1 MLWYYISDFF
11 YVLEGRRII
20 IFLVF
25 LAIGLVFIG
34 KLFYLQMVDD
44 TYEKAADNNA
54 IRKIIQIPFRGEV
67 YDRKGKLIVYNSPV
81 YDLYVTPRKA
91 VVKDTNRFC
100 ALFGVTKGY
109 FDSTM
114 HQARVYSRVKPSLFL
129 KHLSK
134 EDFARIQDALVD
146 YPGFSI
152 STTAFRTYQSKAFS
166 NALGYVAEINPNSLV
181 DQRDDYYRQGDYVG
195 ISGLEAF
202 YEESLR
208 GNRGVKYRMVNSNGV
223 EKGEYKKGELDINPI
238 AGQNLYTS
246 IDIRLQEYADSL
258 MMHKVGS
265 VVAIEP
271 STGEVLTMVSAPSYD
286 PSLLAGRNFSKY
298 YQKLA
303 LDPLKPLINRPPS
316 AYYRPGSTFKLVQ
329 ALVGMQLGSLT
340 PGSVFTHAGAPVK
353 CHSHN
358 TSHNDLHNAIQW
370 SCNPYFYHAFRKIL
384 YDNTQG
390 NTYER
395 SAQGLQ
401 RWSDLVANFGFGRK
415 LGVDLNNEKKGNLPN
430 VDYYN
435 KVYKGENTWKFSNIY
450 SLSIG
455 EGELVVS
462 PLKMANFAAI
472 LANKGWYIP
481 PHLVKGVGDK
491 KAIDPFYK
499 TPVSVGVDAKYF
511 GVVHQGM
518 LDAVVHGTVGADGR
532 IPDIQMCGKTGTS
545 QNQKGKDHS
554 VFIAFA
560 PKDNPKIAIAV
571 FVENAG
577 FGGFAAAPIASLII
591 EKYLKGRVDRKNV
604 ETKFMNMSYLANV
617 TYRRAVKKDSVGK

>member
-1 MLWYYISDFF
+1 MF
-11 YVLEGRRII
+11 EGRRFIL
-20 IFLVF
+20 FLFFVS
-25 LAIGLVFIG
+25 IGLVFIG
-34 KLFYLQMVDD
+34 KLFYLQLIDE

-54 IRKIIQIPFRGEV
+54 IRKIIQVPFRGEV
-67 YDRKGKLIVYNSPV
+67 YDRYGKLIVYNTPV
-81 YDLYVTPRKA
+81 YDVYITPRKA
-91 VVKDTNRFC
+91 VVQDTNRFC
-100 ALFGVTKGY
+100 KLFGVSRAY
-109 FDSTM
+109 FDSLTK
-114 HQARVYSRVKPSLFL
+114 QAYAYSRVKPSIFI

-134 EDFARIQDALVD
+134 EDFARIQDAMVD

-152 STTAFRTYQSKAFS
+152 TTTAFRTYQSNAFS
-166 NALGYVAEINPNSLV
+166 NALGYVAEINPSSLK

-195 ISGLEAF
+195 VSGIESY
-202 YEESLR
+202 YEDVLR
-208 GNRGVKYRMVNSNGV
+208 GQRGVKYRMVNSNGV
-223 EKGEYKKGELDINPI
+223 EKGDYKKGKLDVDPV

-271 STGEVLTMVSAPSYD
+271 STGEILTMVSAPSYN

-329 ALVGMQLGSLT
+329 ALVGQQLGIISEN
-340 PGSVFTHAGAPVK
+340 SVFGHAGAPVK
-353 CHSHN
+353 CHVHN

-384 YDNTQG
+384 YDGTSG
-390 NTYER
+390 DTYER
-395 SAQGLQ
+395 SAKGLQ
-401 RWSDLVANFGFGRK
+401 RWSELVANFGFGRK
-415 LGVDLNNEKKGNLPN
+415 LGVDVSNEKKGILPN

-435 KVYKGENTWKFSNIY
+435 RVYKGENTWKFSNIY

-472 LANKGWYIP
+472 IANRGWYIP
-481 PHLVKGVGDK
+481 PHLVKGIGDK
-491 KAIDPFYK
+491 KTIDPFYK
-499 TPVSVGVDAKYF
+499 NPISVGVDAKYF
-511 GVVHQGM
+511 PVVIRGM
-518 LDAVVHGTVGADGR
+518 QDAVLHGTVGADGR
-532 IPDIQMCGKTGTS
+532 IPDITMCGKTGTS

-554 VFIAFA
+554 IFIAFA

-577 FGGFAAAPIASLII
+577 FGGFAAAPIASLIV
-591 EKYLKGRVDRKNV
+591 EKYLKGRVDRKAV

-617 TYRRAVKKDSVGK
+617 TYNRPLKKNTSDTLRK

>member
-1 MLWYYISDFF
+1 
-11 YVLEGRRII
+11 VLEGRRII

-25 LAIGLVFIG
+25 LAIGMVFIG

-67 YDRKGKLIVYNSPV
+67 YDRKGKLIVYNTPV

-100 ALFGVTKGY
+100 ALFGVSKGY

-152 STTAFRTYQSKAFS
+152 STTAFRTYQSRALS

-223 EKGEYKKGELDINPI
+223 EKGEYKKGQLDINPI

-430 VDYYN
+430 VEYYN

-491 KAIDPFYK
+491 KIIDPFYK

-518 LDAVVHGTVGADGR
+518 LDAVLHGTVGADGR

-591 EKYLKGRVDRKNV
+591 EKYLKGRVDRKDV

-617 TYRRAVKKDSVGK
+617 TYRRPVKKDSLGK

>member
-1 MLWYYISDFF
+1 
-11 YVLEGRRII
+11 VLEGRRII

-25 LAIGLVFIG
+25 LAIGLIFIG

-67 YDRKGKLIVYNSPV
+67 YDRKGKLIVYNTPV

-100 ALFGVTKGY
+100 ALFGVSKGY

-114 HQARVYSRVKPSLFL
+114 RQARAYSRVKPSLFL

-152 STTAFRTYQSKAFS
+152 STTAFRTYQSRALS

-223 EKGEYKKGELDINPI
+223 EKGEYKKGQLDINPI

-329 ALVGMQLGSLT
+329 ALVGMQLGSLS
-340 PGSVFTHAGAPVK
+340 PGTVFTHAGAPVK

-435 KVYKGENTWKFSNIY
+435 KIYKGENTWKFSNIY

-491 KAIDPFYK
+491 RAIDPFYK

-518 LDAVVHGTVGADGR
+518 LDAVLHGTVGADGR

-617 TYRRAVKKDSVGK
+617 TYRRPVKKDSLVK

>member
-1 MLWYYISDFF
+1 VF
-11 YVLEGRRII
+11 EGRRFIL
-20 IFLVF
+20 FLFFVS
-25 LAIGLVFIG
+25 IGLVFIG
-34 KLFYLQMVDD
+34 KLFYLQLIDE

-54 IRKIIQIPFRGEV
+54 IRKIIQVPFRGEV
-67 YDRKGKLIVYNSPV
+67 YDRYGKLIVYNTPV
-81 YDLYVTPRKA
+81 YDVYITPRKA
-91 VVKDTNRFC
+91 VVQDTNRFC
-100 ALFGVTKGY
+100 KLFGVSRAY
-109 FDSTM
+109 FDSLTK
-114 HQARVYSRVKPSLFL
+114 QAYAYSRVKPSIFI

-134 EDFARIQDALVD
+134 EDFARIQDAMVD

-152 STTAFRTYQSKAFS
+152 TTTAFRTYQSNAFS
-166 NALGYVAEINPNSLV
+166 NALGYVAEINPSSLK

-195 ISGLEAF
+195 VSGIESY
-202 YEESLR
+202 YEDVLR
-208 GNRGVKYRMVNSNGV
+208 GQRGVKYRMVNSNGV
-223 EKGEYKKGELDINPI
+223 EKGDYKKGKLDVDPV

-271 STGEVLTMVSAPSYD
+271 STGEILTMVSAPSYN

-329 ALVGMQLGSLT
+329 ALVGQQLGIISEN
-340 PGSVFTHAGAPVK
+340 SVFGHAGAPVK
-353 CHSHN
+353 CHVHN

-384 YDNTQG
+384 YDGTSG
-390 NTYER
+390 DTYER
-395 SAQGLQ
+395 SAKGLQ
-401 RWSDLVANFGFGRK
+401 RWSELVANFGFGRK
-415 LGVDLNNEKKGNLPN
+415 LGVDVSNEKKGILPN

-435 KVYKGENTWKFSNIY
+435 RVYKGENTWKFSNIY

-472 LANKGWYIP
+472 IANRGWYIP
-481 PHLVKGVGDK
+481 PHLVKGIGDK
-491 KAIDPFYK
+491 KTIDPFYK
-499 TPVSVGVDAKYF
+499 NPISVGVDAKYF
-511 GVVHQGM
+511 PVVIRGM
-518 LDAVVHGTVGADGR
+518 QDAVLHGTVGADGR
-532 IPDIQMCGKTGTS
+532 IPDITMCGKTGTS

-554 VFIAFA
+554 IFIAFA

-577 FGGFAAAPIASLII
+577 FGGFAAAPIASLIV
-591 EKYLKGRVDRKNV
+591 EKYLKGRVDRKAV

-617 TYRRAVKKDSVGK
+617 TYNRPLKKNTSDTLRK

>member
-1 MLWYYISDFF
+1 MF
-11 YVLEGRRII
+11 EGRRLIL
-20 IFLVF
+20 FTVF
-25 LAIGLVFIG
+25 VSIGLVFIG
-34 KLFYLQMVDD
+34 KLFYLQLIDD

-54 IRKIIQIPFRGEV
+54 IRKIIQVPFRGEV
-67 YDRKGKLIVYNSPV
+67 YDRHGKLIVYNTPV
-81 YDLYVTPRKA
+81 YDVYITPRKA
-91 VVKDTNRFC
+91 VVQDTNRFC
-100 ALFGVTKGY
+100 RLFGVTRGY
-109 FDSTM
+109 FDSVTK
-114 HQARVYSRVKPSLFL
+114 QAFAYSRVKPSLFI
-129 KHLSK
+129 KHLTK
-134 EDFARIQDALVD
+134 EDFARIQDAMVD

-152 STTAFRTYQSKAFS
+152 TTTAFRTYQSNAFS
-166 NALGYVAEINPNSLV
+166 NALGYVAEINPNSLK

-195 ISGLEAF
+195 ISGLESY
-202 YEESLR
+202 YEDVLR
-208 GNRGVKYRMVNSNGV
+208 GQRGVKYRMVNSNGV
-223 EKGEYKKGELDINPI
+223 EKGDYKKGKLDVEPV
-238 AGQNLYTS
+238 AGKNLYTS

-271 STGEVLTMVSAPSYD
+271 STGEILAMVSAPSYN

-329 ALVGMQLGSLT
+329 ALVGQQLGIISAN
-340 PGSVFTHAGAPVK
+340 SVFGHAGAPVK
-353 CHSHN
+353 CHGHN

-384 YDNTQG
+384 YDGTTG
-390 NTYER
+390 DTYER

-401 RWSDLVANFGFGRK
+401 RWSELVANFGFGRK
-415 LGVDLNNEKKGNLPN
+415 LGVDVSNEKKGILPN

-472 LANKGWYIP
+472 IANRGWYIP
-481 PHLVKGVGDK
+481 PHLVKGVGEK
-491 KAIDPFYK
+491 RSMDPFYK
-499 TPVSVGVDAKYF
+499 NPVSVGVDAKYF
-511 GVVHQGM
+511 PVVIRGM
-518 LDAVVHGTVGADGR
+518 QDAVLHGTVGADGR
-532 IPDIQMCGKTGTS
+532 IPDITMCGKTGTS

-554 VFIAFA
+554 IFIAFA

-577 FGGFAAAPIASLII
+577 FGGFAAAPIASLIV
-591 EKYLKGRVDRKNV
+591 EKYLKGRVDRKAV

-617 TYRRAVKKDSVGK
+617 TYNRPVKKNTSDSLRK